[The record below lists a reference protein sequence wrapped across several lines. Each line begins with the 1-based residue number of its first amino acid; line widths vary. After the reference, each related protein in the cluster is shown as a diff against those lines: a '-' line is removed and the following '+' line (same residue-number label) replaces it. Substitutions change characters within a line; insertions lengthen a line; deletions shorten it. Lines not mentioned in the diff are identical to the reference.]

1 MKTLLIVTLGARDVQ
16 LRSNIP
22 ATMLQQHKLKTNSD
36 PAHPDVLFLQSARK
50 DGEIISRHFDF
61 FKSYLKYPIVKPAIE
76 YVRSFTDSP
85 LYDLILVHTDQN
97 PPHHG
102 DTRFFAHIIT
112 RLIQQ
117 DYPQLFSHIHN
128 IKVQSGVMNY
138 DTMYDFFSA
147 EFNKSPLS
155 HYDRKTRVVLLPQ
168 GGIDQINTA
177 LMLKCFEHFPNLI
190 QLAKP
195 EGTDT
200 VQPHQ
205 FNRRFY
211 TAINKKKILH
221 FISHFYYHLIDE
233 ELTTDHLLLLYARY
247 AAARLMLDRDA
258 MEKIWNQLLI
268 EDRQGWIS
276 QHMPLPEDDDTA
288 RQKEYYLALKI
299 TLKQKNYTDFL
310 IRLSALH
317 ENMLRQFMETT
328 FGIRLP
334 HAIIDLQ
341 RKWSNLL
348 QQHKD
353 LTEFLNNYLNNYRNE
368 AGLSLDIQK
377 PSKYIYQIIF
387 NQYAPEE
394 LRQQLIPLF
403 EFMQKAGELRNRTAH
418 QLKPILP
425 ADMGTLFEGEQEE
438 IMHKF
443 DHYFKIEGFD
453 VYDKLNERITS
464 LLDELPVA

>member
-1 MKTLLIVTLGARDVQ
+1 MKTLLIVTLGTRDIQ
-16 LRSNIP
+16 LAENVP
-22 ATMLQQHKLKTNSD
+22 PNEWLKTNIADKDSHCYKD
-36 PAHPDVLFLQSARK
+36 KNFPGILFLKNTCARNG
-50 DGEIISRHFDF
+50 GEIISRHFDF

-128 IKVQSGVMNY
+128 IKVHSGVMNY

-205 FNRRFY
+205 FNRQFY

-276 QHMPLPEDDDTA
+276 QHMPLPADNEST
-288 RQKEYYLALKI
+288 RQREYYLAVKI
-299 TLKQKNYTDFL
+299 TLEQKNYSDFL

-353 LTEFLNNYLNNYRNE
+353 LTEFLSNYRNE
-368 AGLSLDIQK
+368 AGKPLDIQT
-377 PSKYIYQIIF
+377 PNKYIYQIIF

-394 LRQQLIPLF
+394 LRQQLSPLF

-425 ADMGTLFEGEQEE
+425 ADMKTLFEGKQEE

-443 DHYFKIEGFD
+443 DHYFKINGFD

-464 LLDELPVA
+464 LLN